1 MKKSKLQKI
10 PLKERIEKKNTNAI
24 YTVESELAKVDE
36 DTVLVLNLYLND
48 HDTPDYRVFF
58 LDNDYITEKIAEQER
73 KWLTGKIHNYTS
85 FYYTWSNDYKKRCTD
100 WYAYLDTIEM
110 CVRFFRTDKDLNI
123 YDIILNQQN
132 RIADL
137 RLEKKRKKYTD
148 PIDEKMKSV
157 PDLPEDFESWVEDN
171 VLYKSRY
178 IYYKYEKK
186 KQMFGYCTCCKKYV
200 LVEGAKH
207 GKEGICPSCGK
218 TITYKAIGKSKH
230 VIDEERAAIMQK
242 SGDGFLV
249 RYFSITKKYGSDY
262 KNPQMSIYE
271 DKRVFYTKDLRA
283 NSYVM
288 GNFKNICIRWIYECD
303 EKIAGGWYLNYYG
316 TWRDRRTV
324 AALYTKGLEEILAD
338 TDLRYSCIW
347 TLSSCGK
354 NYKFDVESFI
364 DNIRSGNNCIE
375 KLIKCGMYNLARD
388 VSSRNMY
395 SRDAIDK
402 DGKTLNKILKVQ
414 NDDAKILIEGNPNS
428 EVLILFRKLRQ
439 DTKKRLTAKQMQEIM
454 KCQYN
459 ADNLYDIFKFTSPE
473 KVLRYLASQRCRE
486 KEYIYKD
493 YLDMCVK
500 LNMNTKSNFVL
511 FPKNLKS
518 AHDMNVE
525 IITEKQNQKT
535 YAQHNSKYAAI
546 KQMHSHLDAM
556 FGFEND
562 EYLIR
567 PPVDAAEIVIEGQKL
582 HHCVGGG
589 MYSKR
594 MIDGKSAILFIRKK
608 KEPEKPFY
616 TVEVD
621 MKNYRIIQCHGFK
634 NQDKDKNS
642 INGFVNAWK
651 KKVLQH
657 LEEIDK
663 RKVG

>member
-1 MKKSKLQKI
+1 MKKSKLRKI

-24 YTVESELAKVDE
+24 YTVESELSKVDE
-36 DTVLVLNLYLND
+36 DTVLVLNIYLND

-100 WYAYLDTIEM
+100 WYADLDTIEM
-110 CVRFFRTDKDLNI
+110 CVRFFGTDKDLNI
-123 YDIILNQQN
+123 YDIILHQQN

-186 KQMFGYCTCCKKYV
+186 KQMFGYCTCCKEHV

-230 VIDEERAAIMQK
+230 VIDQERAAIIQK

-249 RYFSITKKYGSDY
+249 RYFSITKRYESDY
-262 KNPQMSIYE
+262 RNPWMSIYE
-271 DKRVFYTKDLRA
+271 DKRVFYTNDLQMD
-283 NSYVM
+283 SFVM
-288 GNFKNICIRWIYECD
+288 GNFKNICTRWIYECD
-303 EKIAGGWYLNYYG
+303 EKIGVYSDYYV
-316 TWRDRRTV
+316 TWRDKRTV
-324 AALYTKGLEEILAD
+324 AALYTKGLKEILAD
-338 TDLRYSCIW
+338 TDMKYSGIW
-347 TLSSCGK
+347 ILASRKK
-354 NYKFDVESFI
+354 NYTFDVEGFI
-364 DNIRSGNNCIE
+364 DNVRYGDNCIE
-375 KLIKCGMYNLARD
+375 KLVKCGLYNLARD
-388 VSSRNMY
+388 ESLRY
-395 SRDAIDK
+395 THTAIDK
-402 DGKTLNKILKVQ
+402 GGKTLNKILQVQ
-414 NDDAKILIEGNPNS
+414 NDDAQILIEGDPNS

-439 DTKKRLTAKQMQEIM
+439 DMKKRLTAEQIQEIM
-454 KCQYN
+454 KFKYET
-459 ADNLYDIFKFTSPE
+459 DNLYNIFKFTSPA
-473 KVLRYLASQRCRE
+473 KALRYLASQKCKE
-486 KEYIYKD
+486 KEHIYND

-500 LNMNTKSNFVL
+500 LNMDTKSNFVL
-511 FPKNLKS
+511 FPKDLKS

-525 IITEKQNQKT
+525 IITERQNQKT

-546 KQMHSHLDAM
+546 KQMHGHLDAM
-556 FGFEND
+556 FGFEDD

-567 PPVDAAEIVIEGQKL
+567 PPVDAAEIVMEGQKL

-589 MYSKR
+589 TYSKR
-594 MIDGKSAILFIRKK
+594 MVDGEIAILFIRKK

-642 INGFVNAWK
+642 INEFVNEWK
-651 KKVLQH
+651 KKVLKH
-657 LEEIDK
+657 LEEIDQ